1 MEGAFAEMISATTK
15 TVSAP
20 SKMKSAP
27 SKTIS
32 ATSKMILEDGFG
44 AKNGKKP
51 GFLRG
56 AGTERNAGFN
66 GTGCKHGV

>member
-1 MEGAFAEMISATTK
+1 
-15 TVSAP
+15 
-20 SKMKSAP
+20 
-27 SKTIS
+27 
-32 ATSKMILEDGFG
+32 MILEDGFG

-56 AGTERNAGFN
+56 AGTGRNAGFN